1 MRYPEALD
9 RLIEQFRRFP
19 GIGQKTAERY
29 ALFVI
34 DQFSEED
41 IVSWMET
48 LHRVNTEIAPCEQC
62 GHLTDKQPC
71 YICRDDVRHKKT
83 ILVVEDSRDVMVIEK
98 AGMYEGQYHVL
109 GGTLAP
115 NRGIGPEDLRIKP
128 LLERLKDDRIEE
140 VILAMNLSD
149 EGETTAMYL
158 NRLLADTDLLVTRIA
173 HGMPAGGNI
182 GYADEI
188 TLLKSLE
195 GRKKY

>member
-29 ALFVI
+29 ALFLI

-41 IVSWMET
+41 IVAFMET
-48 LHRVNTEIAPCEQC
+48 LHRVKSEIAPCTQC
-62 GHLTDKQPC
+62 GHLTDIQPC
-71 YICRDDVRHKKT
+71 TLCRDDRRKT
-83 ILVVEDSRDVMVIEK
+83 TTMLVVEDSRDVIVIER
-98 AGMYEGQYHVL
+98 AGLYDGQYHVL

-115 NRGIGPEDLRIKP
+115 SRGIGPEDLRIKP
-128 LLERLKDDRIEE
+128 LLERLKDDRFEE

-158 NRLLADTDLLVTRIA
+158 NRLLEGTDLLVTRIA

-182 GYADEI
+182 GYADEV
-188 TLLKSLE
+188 TLFKSLE